1 MMQKAD
7 YEISRAL
14 PSDSTGIAEI
24 EKECFSAPWSK
35 NQVEDEILRDNV
47 VFLTAK
53 NNGSVIG
60 YISGQMILDEFYISN
75 VAVTEKFRN
84 NHIGSSLIK
93 NLIKILSDNKCS
105 FATLEV
111 RESNLNAR
119 KLYEK
124 YGFEYLGI
132 RRDFYSSPREN
143 ACIYTLYFNN
153 EVKHN

>member
-93 NLIKILSDNKCS
+93 NLIRILSDNKCS

-153 EVKHN
+153 EEKHN